1 MTSLLS
7 FLGSESGVVY
17 TQETIQ
23 PSLFTGVM
31 LIIGGVLAPFSSAF
45 AESCSQSCCFGLTSC
60 SQTCDEGVDC
70 VSFCAGPANCVA
82 VCYCSIFT

>member
-7 FLGSESGVVY
+7 FFGSESGVVY

-31 LIIGGVLAPFSSAF
+31 LIIGGVLVPFSSAF
-45 AESCSQSCCFGLTSC
+45 AESCGISCCFGLESC
-60 SQTCDEGVDC
+60 GQTCDEGDSC
-70 VSFCAGPANCVA
+70 NS
-82 VCYCSIFT
+82 YCSWCSAICECIGS

>member
-1 MTSLLS
+1 MTSLMS
-7 FLGSESGVVY
+7 FFGSESGVVY

-45 AESCSQSCCFGLTSC
+45 AESCGISCCGGWETC
-60 SQTCDEGVDC
+60 WQTCDGGDSCKADC
-70 VSFCAGPANCVA
+70 SW
-82 VCYCSIFT
+82 CSAICECISS

>member
-45 AESCSQSCCFGLTSC
+45 AESCGQSCCFWASWCYETCGEGNSC
-60 SQTCDEGVDC
+60 NSYCNGC
-70 VSFCAGPANCVA
+70 SA
-82 VCYCSIFT
+82 VCECNS

>member
-7 FLGSESGVVY
+7 FFGSESGVVY

-45 AESCSQSCCFGLTSC
+45 AESCAQSCCFGWQAC
-60 SQTCDEGVDC
+60 SRTCDEGYSC
-70 VSFCAGPANCVA
+70 ESYCNGCTA
-82 VCYCSIFT
+82 VCECKLRDS